1 MRCTLKDSRM
11 FIGTFMA
18 FDTYMNV
25 ILSDCDE
32 YRIIRSKTDQNVE
45 KEERRVI
52 GFVFIRGENIVSLT
66 VEAPPAPEVQII

>member
-1 MRCTLKDSRM
+1 M

-18 FDTYMNV
+18 FDTYMNL

-32 YRIIRSKTDQNVE
+32 FRIVRSKTDPNVE

-52 GFVFIRGENIVSLT
+52 GFVLVRGENIVSLT
-66 VEAPPAPEVQII
+66 VEAPPAPEVKLRL